1 MHAQRVYHE
10 SNLAL
15 AMITTAFLIKV
26 IIYGLVAAVIIPA
39 IDFMMFV
46 IRESRR
52 PGSLPVESSSEEWAS
67 RNAAPSQAA
76 IRGAAVARQKKQQWE
91 EALAEVDRTPRRE
104 YAGDGNGR
112 APASAERRAPANAE
126 RMAPASAVRRAD
138 SWPTER
144 VYVASNGVTI
154 TPGPGA
160 FHGGLMDTSCPSQ
173 PLVSTSGHPHAEYWT
188 YGSPRFYEHR

>member
-1 MHAQRVYHE
+1 
-10 SNLAL
+10 
-15 AMITTAFLIKV
+15 MITTAFLIKV

-52 PGSLPVESSSEEWAS
+52 SESLPATSSPEEWAA
-67 RNAAPSQAA
+67 RNVAPSQAT

-91 EALAEVDRTPRRE
+91 EALAEVDRTPRRQH
-104 YAGDGNGR
+104 AGDGNPDR
-112 APASAERRAPANAE
+112 APASEMHGPVSR
-126 RMAPASAVRRAD
+126 
-138 SWPTER
+138 PTER
-144 VYVASNGVTI
+144 VYVASNGVMI

-160 FHGGLMDTSCPSQ
+160 FHGGLMDTSRPRQ
-173 PLVSTSGHPHAEYWT
+173 ALASTSGHPHAEYWT